1 MTIYTASQLAK
12 QLGCTSQTIT
22 RNAANHG
29 IGQKHGS
36 SWVFEKR
43 DIRKMQRVL
52 DENYKRDWARM
63 GRAGMSKRWHGKE
76 VER

>member
-1 MTIYTASQLAK
+1 MKIYTASQLAK

-36 SWVFEKR
+36 SWMFEKS

-63 GRAGMSKRWHGKE
+63 GRAGMSKRWRGKE
-76 VER
+76 V

>member
-36 SWVFEKR
+36 SWVFEKS

-63 GRAGMSKRWHGKE
+63 GRLGMGKRWHGKK
-76 VER
+76 V

>member
-36 SWVFEKR
+36 SWVFEKS

-63 GRAGMSKRWHGKE
+63 GRAGMAKRWNGKE
-76 VER
+76 V